1 MLSAGTNNEGNSPVS
16 PGGVGQD
23 DPSVYFDANE
33 ENVATADNAQQLNNN
48 ISDGSQHD
56 KVLLSSQYFLALDQC
71 QV

>member
-1 MLSAGTNNEGNSPVS
+1 LLSTGTNNEGSSPVS

-48 ISDGSQHD
+48 MSDGSQHD
-56 KVLLSSQYFLALDQC
+56 KVYCFHHSTT
-71 QV
+71 

>member
-33 ENVATADNAQQLNNN
+33 ENVVTADNAQQLNNN
-48 ISDGSQHD
+48 MSDGSQHD
-56 KVLLSSQYFLALDQC
+56 KVLLSSQ
-71 QV
+71 